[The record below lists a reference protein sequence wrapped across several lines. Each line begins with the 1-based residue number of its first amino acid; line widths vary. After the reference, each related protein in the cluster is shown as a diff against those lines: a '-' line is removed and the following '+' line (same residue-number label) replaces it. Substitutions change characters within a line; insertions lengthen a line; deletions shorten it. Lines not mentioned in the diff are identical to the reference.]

1 MNHSLKT
8 ASQQDDSPSQPVND
22 ADVFVPFTWSMKEI
36 KSAIPAHLFVRSTT
50 RGLVYLIRDLI
61 LAATLWKA
69 ASFIDPC
76 FSQPEGSHIL
86 KRSMFEAF
94 RWAAWLT

>member
-1 MNHSLKT
+1 MDRSLKT
-8 ASQQDDSPSQPVND
+8 ASLQDNGLVQPVSD

-36 KSAIPAHLFVRSTT
+36 KSSIPPHLFVRNTT
-50 RGLVYLIRDLI
+50 RGLIYLVRDLI
-61 LAATLWKA
+61 LAVTLWKA

-76 FSQPEGSHIL
+76 LSQPEGSHVL